1 MGTLS
6 IFAYQEVPF
15 STKVFSERSIANC
28 ISSSVVVEVDEHRS
42 PLTFPFLDAI
52 CPEGA
57 NHHPSRSRRKSSW
70 GWGRGRGGAHRLW
83 ELVTR
88 RIHGRC
94 APRRERSKPQRER
107 SNSENT
113 SSVYQRSCRNSTATS
128 ILGGT
133 CSKK

>member
-15 STKVFSERSIANC
+15 STKVFSERSIADC
-28 ISSSVVVEVDEHRS
+28 ISSAAVVEVDEHIA
-42 PLTFPFLDAI
+42 PDFPIPGCDQ
-52 CPEGA
+52 PTTA
-57 NHHPSRSRRKSSW
+57 NHHPSRSRCRSSW
-70 GWGRGRGGAHRLW
+70 SWGRGRGGAHRLW

-113 SSVYQRSCRNSTATS
+113 SSVCQRSCRNSTATS